1 MGERPNSSCQY
12 VSSLRDEPVRVSPV
26 ASSGERRVS
35 RNPRTRAVTTALWC
49 LLGGLFLFLAPTQ
62 IWLGT
67 PVWQGGTSA
76 FLEAIGLGVAYWIGA
91 GLLPLVEHGEGRRPL
106 ATVANGALPLA
117 AFYLTLMVLGV
128 PYSRGVLFVGSA
140 LFGLLLVA
148 PTILARRLATTSAAL
163 AGVLA
168 VVTILGLTGGPPAE
182 RAAPTNA
189 GDRKGPLDT
198 LVTNRGVLAAR
209 HLPSVGDTAWGGG
222 LARVGDDVLL
232 VTGSGE
238 FFRIRP
244 ADDPLVVEPVAL
256 RAPLNRDD
264 FVAAT
269 DTTVGR
275 DLFRAAGLLVQPAG
289 DSLRILVSHHHW
301 NVDERCFALR
311 LSETR
316 VPAADLL
323 GDGPGGRDPSGTWRT
338 VYETKPCLGL
348 KSLGEPFA
356 GQQAGGRIAALGD
369 TALLLTVGDHQF
381 DGVNS
386 ENALPQE
393 RNNDYGKTLLIP
405 RNGPARVYTLGHR
418 NPQGLVVTSAGEIWI
433 TEHGP
438 KGGDELNRLIDGA
451 NYGWPLRTFG
461 TQYDEFT
468 WPLADTGAPPGAFV
482 DPWFAWVP
490 SIGISN
496 LIEIE
501 TDAIPGWKG
510 DLLVAA
516 LDARSLVRLHRDEG
530 RIVYSEP
537 IEIGS
542 RVRDLVETADG
553 RLVLW
558 FDGDGVSVYSPIDP
572 E

>member
-1 MGERPNSSCQY
+1 
-12 VSSLRDEPVRVSPV
+12 VR
-26 ASSGERRVS
+26 
-35 RNPRTRAVTTALWC
+35 RNPRTGGATTALWH
-49 LLGGLFLFLAPTQ
+49 LLGGLLLVLSPTQ

-67 PVWQGGTSA
+67 PVWQAGTSA
-76 FLEAIGLGVAYWIGA
+76 FLQAIGLGVAYWIGA
-91 GLLPLVEHGEGRRPL
+91 GLLPLVERGERRRL
-106 ATVANGALPLA
+106 LVTVANGILPLA
-117 AFYLTLMVLGV
+117 AFYLTLMVLGTS
-128 PYSRGVLFVGSA
+128 YSRGVLFVGSV
-140 LFGLLLVA
+140 LFALLLVTPA
-148 PTILARRLATTSAAL
+148 ILARRLTTTSAAL
-163 AGVLA
+163 AGVLG
-168 VVTILGLTGGPPAE
+168 VVTILGLRGGPPAE
-182 RAAPTNA
+182 RAVPMHA
-189 GDRKGPLDT
+189 GDRERPLDT
-198 LVTNRGVLAAR
+198 LVTNRGLLVAK
-209 HLPSVGDTAWGGG
+209 HLPSVGDAVWGGG

-232 VTGSGE
+232 VSGSGE
-238 FFRIRP
+238 LFRIRP
-244 ADDPLVVEPVAL
+244 ADDPLVAEPVGL
-256 RAPLNRDD
+256 RAPLNRGD
-264 FVAAT
+264 FIAAT
-269 DTTVGR
+269 DTTVRR
-275 DLFRAAGLLVQPAG
+275 DRFRAAGLLVQPEG

-301 NVDERCFALR
+301 KADEGCFTLR

-316 VPAADLL
+316 VSAADLR
-323 GDGPGGRDPSGTWRT
+323 GDGQGGANLAGRWRT

-348 KSLGEPFA
+348 KSLGDPFA

-369 TALLLTVGDHQF
+369 TALILTVGDHQF

-386 ENALPQE
+386 ENPLPQA

-418 NPQGLVVTSAGEIWI
+418 NPQGLVVTSTGEIWI

-438 KGGDELNRLIDGA
+438 RGGDELNRLIDGA

-461 TQYDEFT
+461 TQYDEFL
-468 WPLADTGAPPGAFV
+468 WPLADAGAPRGAFV

-516 LDARSLVRLHRDEG
+516 LDARSLFRLHREEG

-537 IEIGS
+537 IETDA

-558 FDGDGVSVYSPIDP
+558 FDDGGLSVYSPIDP